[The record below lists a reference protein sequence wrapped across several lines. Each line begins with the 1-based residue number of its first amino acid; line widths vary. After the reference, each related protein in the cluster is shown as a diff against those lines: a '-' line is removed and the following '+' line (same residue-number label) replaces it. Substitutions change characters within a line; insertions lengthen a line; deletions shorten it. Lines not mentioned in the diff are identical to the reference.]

1 MGLLIKKNI
10 AGLLEKSGLLKS
22 RLCVAGCALLVL
34 CNILGFTLLAEGAS
48 AFFLIIS
55 NALTVTFTVLAFSPA
70 GTLLQNALTKKQAEL
85 DSKQALEKRIE
96 ALERENN
103 ELVGKLDTR
112 HQTAGMP
119 GNITFTFKLEKMEYA
134 KKGYMVK
141 ENDLEALMADEKYQ
155 DMIPAKGG
163 WTKMLEFLNLKEKG
177 QRKILYIKKAYYKAS
192 IGIDFGKIKYAID
205 GDYIYFAGARFSKL
219 HDISSELEHDP
230 QDIERMIILNETEN
244 GVKVENDPEYG
255 EFIKAYST
263 VQESQ
268 TQEAIEA
275 DVEAICT
282 QYTSVLQSNLAKK
295 FKFIRFVRDEEVLGS
310 TLTWYAL
317 SEGAADRQV
326 SVVASN
332 MLMLADVIQQTTEA
346 EEQEIIIK

>member
-1 MGLLIKKNI
+1 
-10 AGLLEKSGLLKS
+10 
-22 RLCVAGCALLVL
+22 
-34 CNILGFTLLAEGAS
+34 
-48 AFFLIIS
+48 
-55 NALTVTFTVLAFSPA
+55 
-70 GTLLQNALTKKQAEL
+70 
-85 DSKQALEKRIE
+85 
-96 ALERENN
+96 
-103 ELVGKLDTR
+103 
-112 HQTAGMP
+112 
-119 GNITFTFKLEKMEYA
+119 
-134 KKGYMVK
+134 
-141 ENDLEALMADEKYQ
+141 
-155 DMIPAKGG
+155 
-163 WTKMLEFLNLKEKG
+163 
-177 QRKILYIKKAYYKAS
+177 
-192 IGIDFGKIKYAID
+192 
-205 GDYIYFAGARFSKL
+205 
-219 HDISSELEHDP
+219 LEHDP
-230 QDIERMIILNETEN
+230 QDIERMIILNQTEN

-282 QYTSVLQSNLAKK
+282 QYTSVLQGNLAKK

>member
-34 CNILGFTLLAEGAS
+34 CDIIGFALLAEGAS
-48 AFFLIIS
+48 AFFLIVS

-70 GTLLQNALTKKQAEL
+70 GTLLQNALTKKQA
-85 DSKQALEKRIE
+85 LEKRIE
-96 ALERENN
+96 VLERENN
-103 ELVGKLDTR
+103 ILVGKLDTR
-112 HQTAGMP
+112 HQTADMP
-119 GNITFTFKLEKMEYA
+119 GNISFTFKLEKMEYA

-141 ENDLEALMADEKYQ
+141 ENDLESLMADEKYQ
-155 DMIPAKGG
+155 DMIPEKGG
-163 WTKMLEFLNLKEKG
+163 WTRMMEYLNLKEKG
-177 QRKILYIKKAYYKAS
+177 KRKILYIKKAYYKAS

-205 GDYIYFAGARFSKL
+205 GDRICFAGARFSKL
-219 HDISSELEHDP
+219 HDISSELEHDS
-230 QDIERMIILNETEN
+230 QDIERMIILNETDN

-255 EFIKAYST
+255 AFIKAYSA

-268 TQEAIEA
+268 TKEAIET
-275 DVEAICT
+275 DVDAICT

-295 FKFIRFVRDEEVLGS
+295 FKFIRFVKDEEVLGS
-310 TLTWYAL
+310 NLTWYAL
-317 SEGAADRQV
+317 SEAAHDRQV

>member
-10 AGLLEKSGLLKS
+10 AGLVEKTGLLKS

-34 CNILGFTLLAEGAS
+34 CNILGFTLLVEGAS
-48 AFFLIIS
+48 ALFLIIS
-55 NALTVTFTVLAFSPA
+55 
-70 GTLLQNALTKKQAEL
+70 NALTKKQAEL

-112 HQTAGMP
+112 HQTTDMAS
-119 GNITFTFKLEKMEYA
+119 NISFTLKLEKMEFA
-134 KKGYMVK
+134 KKGYIVK
-141 ENDLEALMADEKYQ
+141 ENDLESLMADQKYQ

-163 WTKMLEFLNLKEKG
+163 WTKMMEFLKLKDKG

-230 QDIERMIILNETEN
+230 QDIERMIILNETDNE
-244 GVKVENDPEYG
+244 VKVENDPEYG

-268 TQEAIEA
+268 TKEAIET
-275 DVEAICT
+275 DVEAICS

>member
-85 DSKQALEKRIE
+85 DSKQTLEKRIE

-119 GNITFTFKLEKMEYA
+119 DNITFTFKLEKMEYA

-192 IGIDFGKIKYAID
+192 IGIDFSYD
-205 GDYIYFAGARFSKL
+205 LRPWHFGDVRVARLSARHSAVRL
-219 HDISSELEHDP
+219 
-230 QDIERMIILNETEN
+230 
-244 GVKVENDPEYG
+244 
-255 EFIKAYST
+255 
-263 VQESQ
+263 
-268 TQEAIEA
+268 
-275 DVEAICT
+275 
-282 QYTSVLQSNLAKK
+282 
-295 FKFIRFVRDEEVLGS
+295 RFCR
-310 TLTWYAL
+310 
-317 SEGAADRQV
+317 R
-326 SVVASN
+326 
-332 MLMLADVIQQTTEA
+332 
-346 EEQEIIIK
+346 

>member
-119 GNITFTFKLEKMEYA
+119 DNITFTFKLEKMEYA

-155 DMIPAKGG
+155 DMIPAK
-163 WTKMLEFLNLKEKG
+163 
-177 QRKILYIKKAYYKAS
+177 
-192 IGIDFGKIKYAID
+192 
-205 GDYIYFAGARFSKL
+205 
-219 HDISSELEHDP
+219 
-230 QDIERMIILNETEN
+230 
-244 GVKVENDPEYG
+244 
-255 EFIKAYST
+255 
-263 VQESQ
+263 
-268 TQEAIEA
+268 
-275 DVEAICT
+275 
-282 QYTSVLQSNLAKK
+282 
-295 FKFIRFVRDEEVLGS
+295 
-310 TLTWYAL
+310 
-317 SEGAADRQV
+317 
-326 SVVASN
+326 
-332 MLMLADVIQQTTEA
+332 
-346 EEQEIIIK
+346 